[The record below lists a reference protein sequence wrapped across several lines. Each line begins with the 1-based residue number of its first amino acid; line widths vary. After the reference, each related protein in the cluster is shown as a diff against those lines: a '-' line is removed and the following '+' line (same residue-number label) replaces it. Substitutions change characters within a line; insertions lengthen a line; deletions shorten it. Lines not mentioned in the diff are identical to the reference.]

1 MQRTEKVIGKPIQ
14 IGDHLSELS
23 GILTLTG
30 SCIEGSKYS
39 RCICEN
45 TTGIDAVLPIRSKS
59 YIWLERL

>member
-1 MQRTEKVIGKPIQ
+1 MDKYDRSDCIEGY
-14 IGDHLSELS
+14 ELV
-23 GILTLTG
+23 
-30 SCIEGSKYS
+30 CIEGSKYS